1 MISQFVYYI
10 SVRVSVTKSF
20 HKFRLFRV
28 LKIRYENRS
37 LSIVFLYDA
46 KRSDVVLGFL
56 YPPVKSLLVRT
67 SVLDSSMFLRL
78 VHVPTRTNIVAF
90 VSNEGN

>member
-1 MISQFVYYI
+1 MISQFVYYT

-20 HKFRLFRV
+20 R
-28 LKIRYENRS
+28 
-37 LSIVFLYDA
+37 IVFLYDA